1 MPLLALGL
9 VLSEQAVLVEL
20 VLPAVLF
27 CCWGLVPGVLCKH
40 ARVAAVPLLMHADG
54 QSKSEQDMAEE

>member
-1 MPLLALGL
+1 MYCKDGSAG
-9 VLSEQAVLVEL
+9 SITASFTSAV
-20 VLPAVLF
+20 AGRKQT
-27 CCWGLVPGVLCKH
+27 CIDAGH